1 MRHDTLAQS
10 VFINKNM
17 VRRFM
22 RCMVEDAE
30 RLKAVNY
37 WSDEVRRQGSSEE
50 RVVLG
55 EAGRVRLQAAVGEGY
70 PSLSGD
76 LEDYISEPF

>member
-1 MRHDTLAQS
+1 MRHDALARS
-10 VFINKNM
+10 VLIDEDM
-17 VRRFM
+17 VRRPM

-30 RLKAVNY
+30 QLKAVDY